1 MDAKTLV
8 ADALAEAKTV
18 AQWLEAAATNP
29 TVEKLATS
37 TTALKA
43 LDAAIA
49 ADSTIALQA
58 IPMVG
63 ALISLV
69 EAAQALGA
77 RSATVDE
84 MIAVTRDKN
93 ADFLE

>member
-8 ADALAEAKTV
+8 ADALAEVKTV

-29 TVEKLATS
+29 AVEKLVTS

-49 ADSTIALQA
+49 TDSAIALQA
-58 IPMVG
+58 IPMIAAV
-63 ALISLV
+63 ISLV

-84 MIAVTRDKN
+84 MIALTRDKG
-93 ADFLE
+93 ADFPG

>member
-29 TVEKLATS
+29 TVEKLVTS

-49 ADSTIALQA
+49 ADSAIALQA

-63 ALISLV
+63 AVISLV
-69 EAAQALGA
+69 EAAQSLGA
-77 RSATVDE
+77 RSATVSE
-84 MIAVTRDKN
+84 MIALTRDKG
-93 ADFLE
+93 AEFSE

>member
-29 TVEKLATS
+29 TVEKLVTS

-49 ADSTIALQA
+49 ADSAIA
-58 IPMVG
+58 
-63 ALISLV
+63 
-69 EAAQALGA
+69 
-77 RSATVDE
+77 
-84 MIAVTRDKN
+84 
-93 ADFLE
+93 

>member
-8 ADALAEAKTV
+8 ADALAEAQTV